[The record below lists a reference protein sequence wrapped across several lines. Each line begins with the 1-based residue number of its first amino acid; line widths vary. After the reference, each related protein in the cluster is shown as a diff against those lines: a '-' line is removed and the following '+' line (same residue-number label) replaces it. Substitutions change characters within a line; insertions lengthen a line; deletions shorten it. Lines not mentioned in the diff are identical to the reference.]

1 MRLLISYSGMLGG
14 AERALVQLA
23 DALGADACLACPP
36 GALADE
42 ARERGLRVFALPER
56 SLELRGQRLLAAAR
70 LAAHGRE
77 VRALTDALEPDLVV
91 AWGMRSAIALWLA
104 RVSGRTPVIFAHNDF
119 LPGPVIGALIRTAA
133 GSADRVVVPSA
144 AVAADLDPAGR
155 LSERIAVVH
164 PAIEIESFASLNG
177 PPADPPEVLML
188 GALVGW
194 KRPDLALETVAV
206 ARTRH
211 PELRLRLVGTPLG
224 GAAEKLSARLRQR
237 AKQPDLMGA
246 VEFVGPVDDPRPEL
260 SRATCLL
267 HCAPREPYGLALV
280 ESLAAGRPVVAPEA
294 AGPVEIVDPSC
305 GILYPPGDAQA
316 AAAGVLRLLDDPA
329 RAAAMGAQGRERA
342 REHFDLRRAR
352 TRFATAIPPAGQGR
366 PAGRR
371 QAAQALALV
380 TVTHNS
386 SGELER
392 LLDSVALHL
401 PGSRVVVVDS
411 ASEDQSREVALRRR
425 AGIATELIALE
436 RNEGFGAGCNR
447 GVAAVKEPVTALVN
461 PDVELIDDSLLVLVE
476 ETLRPAG
483 PERLLAPLVLSPDG
497 SRQDTVHPRPGS
509 AAELARSLFPPAV
522 AVGWLGPAL
531 GLAPW
536 RSRRSRRVGWAV
548 ACALVGRTGTFAR
561 LGPFDERIFLY
572 GEDLDLGLRAREL
585 GIRTWFCPRARV
597 IHARAHAT
605 APAFGGEPFELL
617 ARARHEV
624 VARRLGPRYAW
635 LDDAAQAVTFSSR
648 RLLKRVLGR
657 EAERERQQLAALH
670 AVRRST

>member
-1 MRLLISYSGMLGG
+1 
-14 AERALVQLA
+14 
-23 DALGADACLACPP
+23 
-36 GALADE
+36 
-42 ARERGLRVFALPER
+42 VFALPER